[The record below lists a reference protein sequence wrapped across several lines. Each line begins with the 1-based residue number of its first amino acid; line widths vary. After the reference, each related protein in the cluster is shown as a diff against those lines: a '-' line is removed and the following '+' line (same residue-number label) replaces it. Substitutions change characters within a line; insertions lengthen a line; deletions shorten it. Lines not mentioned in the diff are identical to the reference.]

1 MSLDVYLE
9 IERDEP
15 TDAERAYN
23 LLLANGF
30 DDFASDFWSRHS
42 DEIGKIRFYWAN
54 ITHNL
59 NKMADAAG
67 IYEPLWRPE
76 EIGITVA
83 AQLIEPLKEGLERL
97 TAKPHEYKLLN
108 PSNGWGDYGGLVSFI
123 ANYLDACIKC
133 PHATVRASR

>member
-1 MSLDVYLE
+1 MAGPPPRLDGIVIACGTGSTVADDGGQDRHGSREEVAEERKTAMSLDVYLE

-67 IYEPLWRPE
+67 GR
-76 EIGITVA
+76 
-83 AQLIEPLKEGLERL
+83 
-97 TAKPHEYKLLN
+97 
-108 PSNGWGDYGGLVSFI
+108 
-123 ANYLDACIKC
+123 
-133 PHATVRASR
+133 VRGRGP